1 MTCHADASVVSPYTC
16 SLFLLAA
23 DRIRACLL
31 SRVLGDVYQW
41 PALGREGFVSAY
53 GARPLRRLIRGRV
66 EDPIAEGILAGDFH
80 AGDRLLLSEG
90 EGGVVAAKAAP

>member
-1 MTCHADASVVSPYTC
+1 MFRQLTEADLTEIARR
-16 SLFLLAA
+16 LLAGA
-23 DRIRACLL
+23 AKRLE
-31 SRVLGDVYQW
+31 
-41 PALGREGFVSAY
+41 ALGLSLTWEEGALAALAREGFDSAY

-90 EGGVVAAKAAP
+90 EGGMVVGKAAP